1 MQWTN
6 QQQAAIDSR
15 NKNLLV
21 AAAAGSGKTAV
32 LVERI
37 IKMVLDGYLD
47 VDKMLV
53 VTFTNAAA
61 QEMRSRI
68 HSKIFERMNIETDS
82 NKLLRLER
90 QSILLSGA
98 SIMTFHAYCLS
109 VLRRNFSKIDFDP
122 KFREASEQELN
133 ILKQDVIEKLFEE
146 KYSTDADFAKFTD
159 NFDGTVYGDK
169 NLYELIFKLYDF
181 SQSRPYPEEWLQSL
195 SNFYENPETA
205 TLDDGQNWFDFL
217 ISFSLERAKNIVEGA
232 LKKCRHARDISA
244 AQFVEELYRKN
255 WDKVIQLFESDL
267 KAFESLH
274 KVYDSWEKICDRLK
288 LPVEFLRMPSH
299 KLPDYLKEI
308 KEQLSKQR
316 KKYKDDFD
324 KLCELVNM
332 NRADIFTQIKKSA
345 ASVRQLSQIT
355 IDFERAFTAA
365 KRERG
370 IIDFDDMEHLALKIF
385 NADDSTA
392 ENYRRK
398 FRVIMVDEYQDTNGV
413 QEEIIRKIVG
423 KNNFFAVGDVKQS
436 IYRFRNA
443 DPEIFMTKY
452 DSYPNDVNSQRI
464 DLSTNFRS
472 RREVVDA
479 VNAIFRRLMKK
490 DAMEIDYNE
499 DAKLNFGADYPP
511 AKNTFN
517 ECAEFLIVNLEK
529 SSRKNFDDDED
540 EKVDDDFS
548 DKKPDAEELDELG
561 AEIQVIADK
570 INTMIAAQKKV
581 WDKDLKAYRTV
592 MYRDIVILMRAVDG
606 RAAKV
611 IDVLQKNNIPAY
623 AADNGGYFKAPE
635 ILTTLSLLNILDNS
649 RQDIP
654 LAAVM
659 LSPIGGFSEQDLA
672 TLRLT
677 DKNADLYTL
686 VKNFSADNEL
696 SARCKTFLDK
706 LKNWREMARQIGV
719 PELLSK
725 IYRETGYY
733 DYFGTKID
741 GKIAQAN
748 LRMLIDRAAEFESTA
763 FRGLSRFIQFIKK
776 IRELENDLSA
786 ARTLGENENVV
797 RMMSIHKSK
806 GLEFPVVFVAQLGKG
821 FNLLDLRGTIIAHRN
836 LGVGIHEV
844 QETLHG
850 LIRTPTFVQKIIKE
864 KVKDEMLA
872 EELRVLYVALTR
884 AREKLFL
891 VGTVKNDNALNK
903 YANDYT
909 VENLSVGEIQ
919 GVNHFIDW
927 LLMIRNDIEKV
938 IDVTIFKKSEI
949 KFGNAEFKVEEKKI
963 SPPPEVAEDS
973 PLAKIPAKLSV
984 TEVKRR
990 IMEVEEDS
998 ARLVELSKKKFDKA
1012 KLYRRP
1018 NFMQKTEI
1026 TAAEFGT
1033 LMHSVMQ
1040 HLNLDGELDA
1050 KNISA
1055 QIDGMISAQIFTD
1068 EQGNAVK
1075 KNIASITKFFAS
1087 DFGKRVLAATEIY
1100 RELPFSQKIDAG
1112 TINAGKNFRDA
1123 AGEKI
1128 FIQGIIDLLFKDV
1141 ETGEWILLDYKT
1153 DRNNTDEHFKHEY
1166 KEQIRL
1172 YVQAIETLTS
1182 IKIGEKYLYLLNAG
1196 RLVKM

>member
-1 MQWTN
+1 MEWTN
-6 QQQAAIDSR
+6 QQKSAITSR

-37 IKMVLDGYLD
+37 IQMILDDDLD

-53 VTFTNAAA
+53 VTFTNPAA

-68 HSKIFERMNIETDS
+68 HSKIFERMSVETDS
-82 NKLLRLER
+82 DKLLRLER

-109 VLRRNFSKIDFDP
+109 VLRRNFSKINFDP
-122 KFREASEQELN
+122 KFREGNEQELN
-133 ILKQDVIEKLFEE
+133 ILKQEVIEKLFEE
-146 KYSTDADFAKFTD
+146 KYSSDEDFAKFTD
-159 NFDGTVYGDK
+159 TFDGTVYSDK
-169 NLYELIFKLYDF
+169 NLHELIFKLYDF
-181 SQSRPYPEEWLQSL
+181 SQSRPYPEKWLKSL
-195 SNFYENPETA
+195 ANFYENPET
-205 TLDDGQNWFDFL
+205 TMLDDGQNWFDFL
-217 ISFSLERAKNIVEGA
+217 INFALINAQNIIESA
-232 LKKCRHARDISA
+232 LKKCLHVRDISV
-244 AQFVEELYRKN
+244 AQFVENDYRKK
-255 WDKVIQLFESDL
+255 WDKVIQLFEKDL
-267 KAFESLH
+267 KAFENFH
-274 KVYDSWEKICDRLK
+274 QVYDSWEKIYDALK
-288 LPVEFLRMPSH
+288 LPITFIKSPTDR
-299 KLPDYLKEI
+299 LPDYLKET
-308 KEQLSKQR
+308 KAQLSKQR
-316 KKYKDDFD
+316 DKYKKDIG
-324 KLCELVNM
+324 KLCELVYM
-332 NRADIFTQIKKSA
+332 NRADILKQIKKLA
-345 ASVRQLSQIT
+345 PSVRQLSQIT
-355 IDFERAFTAA
+355 IDFEREFTAA

-370 IIDFDDMEHLALKIF
+370 IIDFNDMEHLALKIF
-385 NADDSTA
+385 NTDSATV
-392 ENYRRK
+392 ENYRKK
-398 FRVIMVDEYQDTNGV
+398 FKVIMVDEYQDTNGV
-413 QEEIIRKIVG
+413 QEEIISKIVG

-443 DPEIFMTKY
+443 DPEIFMEKY
-452 DSYPNDVNSQRI
+452 DNYPHEKNSQRI

-472 RREVVDA
+472 RRQVVDA
-479 VNAIFRRLMKK
+479 VNVIFRRLMTK

-499 DAKLNFGADYPP
+499 DAELNFGAEYP
-511 AKNTFN
+511 AATNIFN
-517 ECAEFLIVNLEK
+517 DSAEFLIINLQKE
-529 SSRKNFDDDED
+529 STTNSNDDDENFDDTSS
-540 EKVDDDFS
+540 EKKIDF
-548 DKKPDAEELDELG
+548 EELDELG
-561 AEIQVIADK
+561 TEIQVIADK
-570 INTMIAAQKKV
+570 INAMISAQKKI
-581 WDKDLKAYRTV
+581 WDKDLKIYRPVT
-592 MYRDIVILMRAVDG
+592 YRDIVILMRAVDG
-606 RAAKV
+606 RASKV

-635 ILTTLSLLNILDNS
+635 ILTTLSLLNILDNA

-659 LSPIGGFSEQDLA
+659 LSPIGGFSEEDLA

-686 VKNFSADNEL
+686 IKNFSSDEEL
-696 SARCKTFLDK
+696 SARCKNFLDK
-706 LKNWREMARQIGV
+706 IKNWREMARQIGV

-725 IYRETGYY
+725 IYLETGYY

-776 IRELENDLSA
+776 IRELENDFSA

-806 GLEFPVVFVAQLGKG
+806 GLEFPVVFVAQLGKR
-821 FNLLDLRGTIIAHRN
+821 FNFLDLRGTVIAHRN

-844 QETLHG
+844 QETIHG
-850 LIRTPTFVQKIIKE
+850 VVRTPTFVQKIIKLKMKAE
-864 KVKDEMLA
+864 ILA

-891 VGTVKNDNALNK
+891 IGTVKNENALNK
-903 YANDYT
+903 YENDDED
-909 VENLSVGEIQ
+909 VKLSIGQIQ
-919 GVNHFIDW
+919 GVMKPIDW
-927 LLMIRNDIEKV
+927 LLMIRKGIEKV
-938 IDVTIFKKSEI
+938 IDVKVLKKSEI
-949 KFGNAEFKVEEKKI
+949 KFGNAEWKVEKQEI
-963 SPPPEVAEDS
+963 SSPPEIAEDS

-990 IMEVEEDS
+990 ILETEEDS
-998 ARLVELSKKKFDKA
+998 ARLIELGKKKFDKA

-1040 HLNLDGELDA
+1040 HLKLDGTLDA

-1055 QIDGMISAQIFTD
+1055 QIDEMITAQIFTD
-1068 EQGNAVK
+1068 EQGVAVK
-1075 KNIASITKFFAS
+1075 KNIANIEKFFAG
-1087 DFGKRVLAATEIY
+1087 DLGKRVRAAKEIY

-1112 TINAGKNFRDA
+1112 SINAGENFQNA

-1172 YVQAIETLTS
+1172 YVQAIERLTS
-1182 IKIGEKYLYLLNAG
+1182 IKISEKYLYLLNAG
-1196 RLVKM
+1196 RLIKL